1 MVATFSTLSS
11 RIVTTTFR
19 VLIVA
24 EDLVA
29 LPHLYKAYDRR
40 AFGRRLGGARLESG
54 AAGRAD
60 E

>member
-1 MVATFSTLSS
+1 M
-11 RIVTTTFR
+11 
-19 VLIVA
+19 LIVA

-29 LPHLYKAYDRR
+29 LPHVYKAFDQR

-54 AAGRAD
+54 AAGRAV

>member
-1 MVATFSTLSS
+1 M
-11 RIVTTTFR
+11 
-19 VLIVA
+19 LIVA

-29 LPHLYKAYDRR
+29 LPHVYKAYDQR